1 MPENKNIWKQ
11 VPMTQIDKGDLFM
24 DENNK
29 NLQKEDISLSYND
42 IFEYNTVDVEPE
54 IMNRDYLNHIYDDD
68 MDSLNKVVLLTRTQ
82 HLKRVEETKQ
92 SYEKEIS
99 WSKKLVT
106 VASVILGICVGVAIS
121 FYSQGLHYYDLF
133 AENIVDVGT
142 SGGYEVT
149 ELDAMWK
156 IFGLSG
162 MVGSIF
168 LLIGGL
174 LFFFLGYG
182 NIKRI
187 KRMKKTRDSA
197 LQKLEDAKKEHM
209 LAGTYDASK

>member
-1 MPENKNIWKQ
+1 MMQ
-11 VPMTQIDKGDLFM
+11 VDKGDCFM
-24 DENNK
+24 DEK
-29 NLQKEDISLSYND
+29 NLNPQKEDISESYNE
-42 IFEYNTVDVEPE
+42 IFDYNTVSVESE
-54 IMNRDYLNHIYDDD
+54 MMNRDYLNHIYDED
-68 MDSLNKVVLLTRTQ
+68 MESLTKVVLLTRTQ

-92 SYEKEIS
+92 SYEKEIN
-99 WSKKLVT
+99 WSKKLVA
-106 VASVILGICVGVAIS
+106 VASAILGICIGVAIS

-133 AENIVDVGT
+133 AENIIDIGT

-162 MVGSIF
+162 MAGSLF
-168 LLIGGL
+168 LLVGGFQ
-174 LFFFLGYG
+174 FFLLGYG

-187 KRMKKTRDSA
+187 KKLKKTRESA
-197 LQKLEDAKKEHM
+197 LQKLEDVKKEHM